1 MLKRVDIYKTP
12 ESELDIETTAKFKPI
27 KAIVFGLLVSVVLLM
42 FIGII
47 EGFVAAF
54 LFGFNL
60 EDMKNITTTLSN
72 STTYLIADLLITSV
86 ILFYAGRVVRKYA
99 PHKEMLFAVIVTIL
113 TAAIYIPLGIS
124 ANSFSIYP
132 VWYSILSTIIV
143 FGAIIL
149 GARPRKVY

>member
-1 MLKRVDIYKTP
+1 MDIYKTP
-12 ESELDIETTAKFKPI
+12 ESELDIETTAKFRPV

-54 LFGFNL
+54 LLGFNL
-60 EDMKNITTTLSN
+60 EDMKNINTILSN
-72 STTYLIADLLITSV
+72 NTAYLIADLLITSV

-99 PHKEMLFAVIVTIL
+99 PRKEMMFAVIVTIL
-113 TAAIYIPLGIS
+113 TSAIYIPLGIS
-124 ANSFSIYP
+124 ANSYSIDP
-132 VWYSILSTIIV
+132 VWYSIVSTILL
-143 FGAIIL
+143 FGAIII